1 MLTDFMLIFLTLFA
15 GAMYSGAYIFPG
27 PFWQI
32 CLALSTFAVIM
43 LRLINGLQ

>member
-1 MLTDFMLIFLTLFA
+1 MFTDYLLIFLTLFA

-32 CLALSTFAVIM
+32 CLGLAVLAVIL
-43 LRLINGLQ
+43 LRLGF